1 MKIIRVLISLS
12 IACMAFACS
21 NGEPKFTVEG
31 IITEADSTTLYL
43 EKREL
48 NQTIILDSV
57 KLDNKGEFKFKEAST
72 PYPEFYVLRL
82 NNQVINFAIDS
93 SEIVNIKASKNN
105 FATDYLIEDNLSNK
119 QIKSVVLAQYT
130 ASREIDDLQKRFNNK
145 EINEQEYIKVIGEI
159 ADKYKSTA
167 KDIIFSDLKSPAA
180 YFALFQKVNGL
191 LFFDPYDK
199 EDYKIFA
206 AVATA
211 WDSYFKGTPR
221 ASHIKDYT
229 LLAMK
234 VRKQEEMDFSE
245 ATNEIDAIEYYNI
258 KLPDVDGNIIES
270 ASLKGK
276 VVLLDFTTYQAKE
289 SPAHN
294 MALNKIYSKFK
305 PNFEIYQV
313 SLDAD
318 KHLWRNAAAN
328 LPWVAVHE
336 GQSINSDLIF
346 KYNIQG
352 LPAMFLIDK
361 NGNIAKRILPTDNL
375 ESEIQKII

>member
-12 IACMAFACS
+12 IAYMAFACS
-21 NGEPKFTVEG
+21 NGGPQFIIEG
-31 IITEADSTTLYL
+31 TITEADSTTLYL

-48 NQTIILDSV
+48 NQTTILDSAR
-57 KLDNKGEFKFKEAST
+57 LDNKGEFKFKETSS

-82 NNQVINFAIDS
+82 NNQVINFAVDS
-93 SEIVNIKASKNN
+93 SETINIKASKNN
-105 FATDYLIEDNLSNK
+105 FATNYFIEGNLANK
-119 QIKSVVLAQYT
+119 QIKSVVLAQYA
-130 ASREIDDLQKRFNNK
+130 ASRAINDLQQKFNNK
-145 EINEQEYIKVIGEI
+145 EINEQEYITQIGEI
-159 ADKYKSTA
+159 ADNYKGTA
-167 KDIIFSDLKSPAA
+167 KSVMFADLKSPAA

-191 LFFDPYDK
+191 LFFDPYDR
-199 EDYKIFA
+199 EDYKVFA

-211 WDSYFKGTPR
+211 WDTYFKDTPR

-234 VRKQEEMDFSE
+234 TRKQEEMDLSQ
-245 ATNEIDAIEYYNI
+245 ATNEVDAIEYYNV
-258 KLPDVDGNIIES
+258 KLPDVNGNNVELT
-270 ASLKGK
+270 SLKGK

-305 PNFEIYQV
+305 PNFEIYQI

-318 KHLWRNAAAN
+318 KHLWRNAAIN
-328 LPWVAVHE
+328 LPWIAVHE
-336 GQSINSDLIF
+336 GKSVNSELIF

-361 NGNIAKRILPTDNL
+361 NGNISKRLLPTDNI
-375 ESEIQKII
+375 EAEIQKIL